1 MHIRSLLSVHVLSN
15 FNMAAKNNQNEL
27 RLESSKGAKSPFW
40 AHFGFEIDESGK
52 RVDEKSVRCRLCNH
66 KVGFSGNTTNLNVN
80 KMWVVLLLN

>member
-1 MHIRSLLSVHVLSN
+1 MCSLLSVHVLSN

-27 RLESSKGAKSPFW
+27 RLKSPKGAKSLFW

-52 RVDEKSVRCRLCNH
+52 RVDEKSVRCGLCNH

-80 KMWVVLLLN
+80 KMWAILLLN